1 MPIKLNKGICAILV
15 LSLFIFPVQ
24 ASAVSIN
31 DFSDISSQDW
41 YVADGSLPYALEHG
55 IVNGYDGKFA
65 PQDSL
70 TLEQFTAVLTR
81 VFLNKYPFMGEEY
94 RNDYNAQYDSTHPFA
109 YGGWADVEL
118 YIADRLEISKGLG
131 DIGDKA
137 VWTAPITRFQMAQ
150 LVANTL
156 LGPLG
161 ETAPDT
167 STVSASFTDRE
178 SIEASPYKEGVE
190 VAVAKGILQGNDG
203 AFSGDRVLIRSELCA
218 VVYRLM
224 EPGER
229 IKRHPVSTI
238 TEGKGSDTGLLPKE
252 GDIYITADGTQVTL
266 TKDNEVGVLG
276 WNAIPGHK
284 MDIYTGCR
292 DSLGDVIKHGST
304 VFAEDST
311 TGGGLIEG
319 PQGWWTAREWQ
330 HIMNVSE
337 PTYSGKADGETAV
350 DGIWTWD
357 SGEWCWTGP
366 R

>member
-1 MPIKLNKGICAILV
+1 MKRFVSLV
-15 LSLFIFPVQ
+15 LSLALVICTVQ
-24 ASAVSIN
+24 ASAVSID
-31 DFSDISSQDW
+31 DFTDVKPTDW
-41 YVADGSLPYALEHG
+41 FVTDGSLPYCLEHG

-81 VFLNKYPFMGEEY
+81 IVLDRYPTLREKYTSEY
-94 RNDYNAQYDSTHPFA
+94 TAQYDSTHPFS
-109 YGGWADVEL
+109 YGGWADQEL
-118 YIADRLEISKGLG
+118 YIADRLEITKGFSTA
-131 DIGDKA
+131 DKEA
-137 VWTAPITRFQMAQ
+137 CTTPITRFQMAQ
-150 LVANTL
+150 LVSNTL

-167 STVSASFTDRE
+167 STVSASFTDKE

-190 VAVAKGILQGNDG
+190 VAVALGIVQGSNG
-203 AFSGDRVLIRSELCA
+203 AFSGDRVLVRSELCA

-224 EPGER
+224 EQSKR
-229 IKRHPVSTI
+229 ITRIPMSVIH
-238 TEGKGSDTGLLPKE
+238 EGKGSDTGLLPKE

-304 VFAEDST
+304 VFNFDDTEV
-311 TGGGLIEG
+311 GGGLVEG
-319 PQGWWTAREWQ
+319 PQGWWTVDEWYE
-330 HIMNVSE
+330 IRRNTK
-337 PTYSGKADGETAV
+337 PTYNGKSDGETAV
-350 DGIWTWD
+350 EGIWTWRTD
-357 SGEWCWTGP
+357 RWKWSGP
-366 R
+366 VL